1 MRRLAV
7 LIIFILSIGCAMPV
21 AAQKTFKIDEL
32 PTLPIDTI
40 DTYHPEAKIITY
52 TNNTF
57 DYYFPNYDILV
68 DKKVFK
74 ENWTINQVF
83 AYYGVG
89 KGTLPNKIELELIK
103 DEKDFHIPTYGR
115 ISSRYGP
122 RRRGVHKGIDIC
134 VPVGEPVYAVF
145 EGRVRHAKYNNGG
158 YGNLIIVRH
167 PNGLETYYAHL
178 CQLNVEVNDYV
189 VAGQVIGYGGNTG
202 RSSGPH
208 LHFEIRYYDQ
218 SIDPERL
225 IDFSNGKLKWKT
237 FVLEKKHFNAK
248 LKPTDVHLT
257 PGDSTTE
264 EEAMEEITE
273 EGEEIIDP
281 EEESCNEVGAEGVA
295 DENTDQSAEEK
306 SDVSAVITEKDLDVK
321 ADNKAPVTPTK
332 NAKTDEVEEVKAE
345 TKAEVVEEKPEY
357 HTVKRGDTLYG
368 IARTYKTTV
377 DELCRLNQM
386 KKTDTIYVDMK
397 LRVK

>member
-7 LIIFILSIGCAMPV
+7 FIFTLCIGCVMPV
-21 AAQKTFKIDEL
+21 RAQKTFKTDEL
-32 PTLPIDTI
+32 PTIPIDTI

-57 DYYFPNYDILV
+57 EYYFPNYEKLV
-68 DKKVFK
+68 DKKIFK
-74 ENWTINQVF
+74 ENWTVNQVF

-89 KGTLPNKIELELIK
+89 KGSLPNKIELELIK
-103 DEKDFHIPTYGR
+103 DEKEFHIPTYGR

-122 RRRGVHKGIDIC
+122 RGRGVHKGIDIC
-134 VPVGEPVYAVF
+134 VPVGEPIYAVF

-225 IDFSNGKLKWKT
+225 IDFSNGKLKWET

-257 PGDSTTE
+257 PGGSETE
-264 EEAMEEITE
+264 EEEVEVEEVVE
-273 EGEEIIDP
+273 DGVEIIDP
-281 EEESCNEVGAEGVA
+281 EDESCDEVGEDVVA
-295 DENTDQSAEEK
+295 DENADKSAEEK
-306 SDVSAVITEKDLDVK
+306 GDVSKVITEKDLDVK
-321 ADNKAPVTPTK
+321 ADNKAPVTPS
-332 NAKTDEVEEVKAE
+332 NSVKTGEVEEVEAE
-345 TKAEVVEEKPEY
+345 KKEAEEKPEY
-357 HTVKRGDTLYG
+357 YTVKRGDTLYG
-368 IARTYKTTV
+368 ISRKYNTTV
-377 DELCRLNQM
+377 DELCRLNKM
-386 KKTDTIYVDMK
+386 KKTDTIYVDMR